1 MPSWSK
7 GFAKETHPSVRK
19 ISETMRSRKIDNF
32 KKWRKSHR
40 IDYTHI
46 PHGGNLAEYIGVV
59 LGDGNIEAFP
69 RTERIVITGD
79 AKKIEFIYRYAKMT
93 ELLFKK
99 APVVMNATY
108 SNAVRISL
116 YQKFI
121 SKRLEIPTGN
131 KEQFAYV
138 LPTWIENN
146 ERHLIR
152 FLRGLYEAEA
162 YLSIHLPTS
171 TYNFGFVN
179 TNPHLLK
186 IVENALRRLEFHPE
200 IRHNAIR
207 IRKKAEVER
216 LKNLL
221 QFRQY

>member
-1 MPSWSK
+1 MLLDKDS
-7 GFAKETHPSVRK
+7 AEKENAIGRK
-19 ISETMRSRKIDNF
+19 ISATMKARKIDNF
-32 KKWRKSHR
+32 KKWRHAHR
-40 IDYTHI
+40 VHYARI
-46 PHGGNLAEYIGVV
+46 PHDGNLAEYIGVV

-69 RTERIVITGD
+69 RTERLVIAGD
-79 AKKIEFIYRYAKMT
+79 AKKMDFIYRYAKMT
-93 ELLFKK
+93 EMLFKK
-99 APVVMNATY
+99 APVIMRATY
-108 SNAVRISL
+108 SNVVRISI

-121 SKRLEIPTGN
+121 SKRLGVPTGN

-138 LPTWIENN
+138 LPAWIENN
-146 ERHLIR
+146 ERHLVR

-162 YLSIHLPTS
+162 YLSIHLPTC

-179 TNPHLLK
+179 TNPYLLK

-200 IRHNAIR
+200 IRNNAIR
-207 IRKKAEVER
+207 VRRRAEVER